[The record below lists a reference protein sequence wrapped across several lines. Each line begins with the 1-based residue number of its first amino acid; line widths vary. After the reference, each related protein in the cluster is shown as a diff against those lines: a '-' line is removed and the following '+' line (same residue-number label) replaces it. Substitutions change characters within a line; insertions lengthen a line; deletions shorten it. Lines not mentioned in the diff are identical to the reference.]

1 MCGNRIYKNVTLKQ
15 FCYYQTMGVPVLH
28 IKSEIECQAILFDE
42 KIGIAQPDKHFSI
55 D

>member
-1 MCGNRIYKNVTLKQ
+1 MCGNRIYEIVTPKQ

-28 IKSEIECQAILFDE
+28 IKSEIERQAILFDE